1 MLSPIRRRLASR
13 GVRAGNGHLDGVVEK
28 LLRKRQSRA
37 RPCALPARDPVILGH
52 DAAMP
57 DEVPDLGSIR
67 TQIDDVDRRLV
78 ALLAERS
85 RLVDRVVHYKRDHH
99 MGVVDRAREDV
110 MLARIGELAKE
121 QGLDPRVAQQ
131 VLRTIIDGFTLLEVE
146 ELGPDV

>member
-1 MLSPIRRRLASR
+1 
-13 GVRAGNGHLDGVVEK
+13 
-28 LLRKRQSRA
+28 
-37 RPCALPARDPVILGH
+37 
-52 DAAMP
+52 MP

-85 RLVDRVVHYKRDHH
+85 RLVDQVVHYKRAHH
-99 MGVVDRAREDV
+99 MAVVDRGREDV

-121 QGLDPRVAQQ
+121 EGLDPRVAQQ

-146 ELGPDV
+146 ELGPEV